1 MPRILSPAYFH
12 HYNAHS
18 DPSPVDSKKSS
29 LLMSKSEKQK
39 EKLKENE
46 SEQLVLGLGPVH
58 NSFWRLSK
66 LVPLD
71 AVRRQLNKYS
81 GNRFGSS
88 VNPVADSNITS
99 SIEDAEDAPQS
110 LEIEEDSDGI
120 SLKPIP
126 TADKEDPVETVNGN
140 SSRKSKSS
148 DKRKAW
154 HRVPAL
160 PSYVPFGQVIST
172 YCYLVL

>member
-12 HYNAHS
+12 HYNANPY
-18 DPSPVDSKKSS
+18 PSPVDSKKSS
-29 LLMSKSEKQK
+29 LSEKQMVK
-39 EKLKENE
+39 VKENE
-46 SEQLVLGLGPVH
+46 SEQLVLGLGPVN

-66 LVPLD
+66 LVPID
-71 AVRRQLNKYS
+71 AVRKQLNKYT
-81 GNRFGSS
+81 GNKFGSS
-88 VNPVADSNITS
+88 VNSAADSNITS

-120 SLKPIP
+120 SLKPLN
-126 TADKEDPVETVNGN
+126 TNKGDSGETINGN
-140 SSRKSKSS
+140 SSGKNKSS

-160 PSYVPFGQVIST
+160 PSYVPFGQVTAIHKF
-172 YCYLVL
+172 L